1 MSESAACL
9 NPQCDRFT
17 HRRGLCMDCWLKA
30 MSLVRQ
36 GMTTWESL
44 IERKKCTADE
54 QVRLHP
60 TERWLMQGPP
70 QAETENR

>member
-1 MSESAACL
+1 MGERSECL
-9 NPQCDRFT
+9 NPQCDRFV

-30 MSLVRQ
+30 MSIVRQ

-44 IERKKCTADE
+44 IARKKCTADE

-60 TERWLMQGPP
+60 TERWLMEEPD
-70 QAETENR
+70 